1 MECADGLERDESGPV
16 QDFWLSRWKDG
27 AESQGGAGLG
37 QGLRP
42 MEFEIFLRTFCVDD
56 EQVMGYRSLRF

>member
-27 AESQGGAGLG
+27 EDYGRRRLG
-37 QGLRP
+37 DRGKPGIQL
-42 MEFEIFLRTFCVDD
+42 
-56 EQVMGYRSLRF
+56 

>member
-1 MECADGLERDESGPV
+1 MKRINDSYEASD
-16 QDFWLSRWKDG
+16 LSRWKDG